1 MDECGIMLMTAENTA
16 GGPSGKRTTMDER
29 KEIIQQILDDLTPTE
44 KVALYGLLLSLQ
56 QNQAPAENQQ
66 QKDPS

>member
-1 MDECGIMLMTAENTA
+1 MFMTAEYIA
-16 GGPSGKRTTMDER
+16 GGPSGKRITMDER
-29 KEIIQQILDDLTPTE
+29 KEIIQQILDDLTPME

-56 QNQAPAENQQ
+56 QNQVPSESQQ